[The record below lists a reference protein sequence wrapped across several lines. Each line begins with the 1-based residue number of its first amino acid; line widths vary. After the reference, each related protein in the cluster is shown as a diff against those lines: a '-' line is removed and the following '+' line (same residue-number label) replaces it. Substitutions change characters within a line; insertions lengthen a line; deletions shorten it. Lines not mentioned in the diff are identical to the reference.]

1 MGKGEFKIMA
11 NPNVTVDRHKY
22 VGGSD
27 LPTILGLNSKYGKSI
42 YDFAREKAGII
53 PNSFS
58 GNQFTKYGQK
68 MEPVIRDYINSIYGA
83 NYLEDT
89 IIDSERGYRGN
100 TDGIDRQAEYPI
112 LEVKTFGEELDV
124 EYYTAQ
130 CQFYMETFNQDKCLL
145 VGYKRPKD
153 FYTGVDYDLENDDS
167 YFNLEFDENN
177 IVAHVIER
185 DPKLWAKI
193 EERIVAFKNAVAELR
208 NNKDMTED
216 EFNNIFY
223 GSDLMAMSN
232 KVAILENQLNSF
244 KDIEKEYKKYKEEL
258 YNIFEDKGLISFE
271 TKNIKITKVA
281 PTSYDTVSIDTAKLK
296 EENEEIY
303 NKYKVTKTTNRK
315 GYILITNKEEK

>member
-1 MGKGEFKIMA
+1 MA

-27 LPTILGLNSKYGKSI
+27 LPTILGLNAKYNKNI
-42 YDFAREKAGII
+42 FEFAKEKAGII
-53 PNSFS
+53 PSSFS
-58 GNQFTKYGQK
+58 GNQFTKYGQL
-68 MEPVIRDYINSIYGA
+68 MEPVIRDYINATYGA

-89 IIDSERGYRGN
+89 IIDTVRMYRGN
-100 TDGIDRQAEYPI
+100 TDGIDRDAEYPI

-153 FYTGVDYDLENDDS
+153 FYTGVDYELENEES

-185 DPKLWAKI
+185 DANMWAKI
-193 EERIVAFKNAVAELR
+193 EERIIAFKNAVAELR
-208 NNKDMTED
+208 KRPEMSED
-216 EFNNIFY
+216 EFNELFY
-223 GSDLMAMSN
+223 GNDIVTMSN
-232 KVAILENQLNSF
+232 KVAVLEAKLNAY
-244 KDIEKEYKKYKEEL
+244 KEIEKEHKEVKEALYKMFEEKD
-258 YNIFEDKGLISFE
+258 IISFE
-271 TKNIKITKVA
+271 TANIKITKVA
-281 PTSYDTVSIDTAKLK
+281 PTSYDTVSIDTKKLK

-315 GYILITNKEEK
+315 GYILITSKEGSE

>member
-1 MGKGEFKIMA
+1 MS

-27 LPTILGLNSKYGKSI
+27 LPTILGLNAKYGTSI
-42 YDFAREKAGII
+42 YDFAREKAGIL
-53 PNSFS
+53 PNTFK
-58 GNQFTKYGQK
+58 GNQYTKYGQK
-68 MEPVIRDYINSIYGA
+68 MEPVIRDYINSLYTT

-100 TDGIDRQAEYPI
+100 TDGIDRYADVPI

-130 CQFYMETFNQDKCLL
+130 CQFYMETFDQPACRL
-145 VGYKRPKD
+145 VGYKRPVD
-153 FYTGVDYDLENDDS
+153 FYTGVDYDLENNDS

-177 IVAHVIER
+177 LVEYVIYR

-193 EERIVAFKNAVAELR
+193 EERIIAFKKAVEMLR
-208 NNKDMTED
+208 ENKDATEE
-216 EFNNIFY
+216 EFNRVFY
-223 GSDLMAMSN
+223 GTDLITMAN
-232 KVAILENQLNSF
+232 KVAVLENQLNSF
-244 KDIEKEYKKYKEEL
+244 KDIEKEHKKLKEDL
-258 YNIFEDKGLISFE
+258 YNLFEEKGILSFD
-271 TKNIKITKVA
+271 TGTMKITKVA

-303 NKYKVTKTTNRK
+303 NKYKVTKTTNKK
-315 GYILITNKEEK
+315 GYILITTKEEK

>member
-1 MGKGEFKIMA
+1 MA

-27 LPTILGLNSKYGKSI
+27 LPTILGLNAKYGTSI
-42 YDFAREKAGII
+42 FEFAKEKAGII
-53 PNSFS
+53 PNSFK

-89 IIDSERGYRGN
+89 VIDTVRGYRGN
-100 TDGIDRQAEYPI
+100 TDGIDRDADIPI
-112 LEVKTFGEELDV
+112 LEVKTFGEGLDV

-153 FYTGVDYDLENDDS
+153 FYTGMDYDLENDDS

-177 IVAHVIER
+177 IVTHLIER
-185 DPKLWAKI
+185 DPKLWQKI
-193 EERIVAFKNAVAELR
+193 EERIVAFKYVVGVLR
-208 NNKDMTED
+208 EHNDMTED
-216 EFNNIFY
+216 EFNSLFY
-223 GSDLMAMSN
+223 GNDVIAMTN
-232 KVAILENQLNSF
+232 KVALLESQLLGL
-244 KDIEKEYKKYKEEL
+244 KDIEDQYKKSKEEL
-258 YNIFEDKGLISFE
+258 YKIFEERGLISFD
-271 TKNIKITKVA
+271 TGTMKITKVA
-281 PTSYDTVSIDTAKLK
+281 PTSYETVSIDTKKLK
-296 EENEEIY
+296 EENEDIY

-315 GYILITNKEEK
+315 GYILITSEEDKN